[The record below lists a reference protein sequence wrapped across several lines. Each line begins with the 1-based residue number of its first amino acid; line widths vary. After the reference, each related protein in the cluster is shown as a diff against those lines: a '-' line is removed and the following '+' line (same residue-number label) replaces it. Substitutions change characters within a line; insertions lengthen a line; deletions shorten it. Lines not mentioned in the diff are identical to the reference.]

1 MGNSRSLIL
10 QWTYIQNA
18 PFFKV
23 PNPCCAQSS
32 WLIARKFMYSCN
44 YQLNKFAYN
53 YLNHN
58 CNFGVDKGSFRT
70 VSTLFIGPNSNNKGP
85 ISKAL
90 IAFTINCSF
99 GINDSWLG
107 CNGKYIVR
115 TICNTVIQVIF
126 NEIDVVF
133 LSIKPKFDL

>member
-1 MGNSRSLIL
+1 M
-10 QWTYIQNA
+10 A
-18 PFFKV
+18 FAV
-23 PNPCCAQSS
+23 PIYSEGFDPKPVLCTS

-70 VSTLFIGPNSNNKGP
+70 VSTFFIGPNSNNKGP

-99 GINDSWLG
+99 GINDS
-107 CNGKYIVR
+107 
-115 TICNTVIQVIF
+115 
-126 NEIDVVF
+126 
-133 LSIKPKFDL
+133 